1 MSHNK
6 SHGRADTFLGEAPG
20 PSPYPLF
27 DIKWYRH
34 LNPDIPANKLT
45 LEHYLS
51 EGWRTL
57 KSPHP
62 LMSIEYY
69 FQQNPDIKFA
79 GLEPLTHFVTKGW
92 KEGRNP
98 HPLFDVKFYCSQISG
113 FHLFKVD
120 PLTHYVTIGWKQG
133 LRPNKIFDPDWYMRS
148 NADVKESGQEPL
160 THYLRTGWK
169 EHRRPTP
176 SFDAEAYR
184 LRHGLPADTNP
195 LLDYVLHGQQRI
207 LSSGTSNMDV
217 RHWQSN
223 ARLTNPAELVL
234 ERPIGIFVHLLYDGV
249 ADEIASYLARIELP
263 KKVYVTTDTDQKKV
277 WIAETFD
284 RYSVDAEIAVVPNRG
299 FDIAP
304 FLFGFPR
311 QILEHDICLK
321 IHGKK
326 AVHNSPSF
334 GEGWRHHLFGDLI
347 GDAIR
352 VRSIVNA
359 FISDPELG
367 VLIPPYWKELLA
379 WLGIGANYEPMRRL
393 LTRLGID
400 HDPGQEI
407 DYPAGSMF
415 WFRPE
420 ALSPLFELNL
430 QWSDFGEPTTQND
443 GTLAHGVERCFLFFC
458 AQANRKWA
466 FLPRRQAAFE
476 RSREETFRLIKES
489 GLFDEVYYRE
499 TYPDIAAAGLDP
511 LTHWVDTGIRE
522 GRDPSASFSVSY
534 YMRVIRMGSQA
545 VVDPLLHYI
554 LEGRAMGL
562 PTKRPSRVSASIVV
576 DDLYKAYVPAET
588 GRQYVSETMPVV
600 RQSDVRVIAFYLPQ
614 FHPFAENDKFWGRG
628 FTEWTNTT
636 KAVPMFKGHYQP
648 RLPGELGFYDTR
660 LKQVLARQIEL
671 AKQYG
676 IHGFCLYHYFFDG
689 KPLMRAPYNL
699 LLANPDLDIPFCLN
713 WANEPWTVRFDG
725 LSTKTGVL
733 LDQKHS
739 PEDDLAF
746 FRDIEPALNDR
757 RYITIDGRPLLIIY
771 RPSLFPDISATLERW
786 RECCH
791 RGGLEDPYLAVV
803 QTGFEG
809 RVDPR
814 EYGFDAAVEF
824 PPHNLDVTN
833 VAHRV
838 NLYDPGAEIGIYDYD
853 HVIER
858 ALARPEPP
866 YRLLRGMMAEWD
878 CTPRRANSGAFIN
891 CAPHRYQRWLEGVCA
906 ETDSDGA
913 RPPDEKLVFI
923 NAWNEWAEGAY
934 LEPDRK
940 YGYAYLDATARALN
954 SYRPASID
962 AVNLRILVA
971 AHIFYLDL
979 LDEFI
984 AHFHRIPGR
993 FDLLITTPIEK
1004 RDYVLQYVRERLGA
1018 VAREIKVLGVRTAGF
1033 DFGPFMLQ
1041 MLPEAQNYDV
1051 CCKIHSKKTPYN
1063 SKFAG
1068 WREYLLGNLLGSPQN
1083 IAAIIEAFA
1092 NDPKLGLVYPK
1103 VFPPVAVHVEWG
1115 SNFET
1120 AAALLQRLGIT
1131 VARNEQPVFPTGS
1144 MFWFRPKAMA
1154 ALLKLG
1160 LTLDDF
1166 VRSGAGPRAPGAGPV
1181 MDGTLA
1187 HSLERMICY
1196 VAKAAGYGS
1205 REMLFDGGVSLGDLD
1220 PS

>member
-6 SHGRADTFLGEAPG
+6 LHGRADASLGEAPD
-20 PSPYPLF
+20 PSPHPLF
-27 DIKWYRH
+27 DIAWYRH

-45 LEHYLS
+45 LEYYMS

-79 GLEPLTHFVTKGW
+79 GMEPLTHFVTEGW

-133 LRPNKIFDPDWYMRS
+133 LRPNKIFDPEWYVRS

-160 THYLRTGWK
+160 THYLRVGWK
-169 EHRRPTP
+169 DNRRPTP
-176 SFDAEAYR
+176 SFDPEAYR
-184 LRHGLPADTNP
+184 RCHGLSEETNP

-207 LSSGTSNMDV
+207 LSSGASNMDV
-217 RHWQSN
+217 RHWQTN
-223 ARLTNPAELVL
+223 ARLINPAELVL
-234 ERPIGIFVHLLYDGV
+234 ERPIGIFVHLFYDGV

-263 KKVYVTTDTDQKKV
+263 KKIYVTTDTVQTKV

-284 RYSVDAEIAVVPNRG
+284 RYSVDAEIAVVPNCG
-299 FDIAP
+299 FDIAT
-304 FLFGFPR
+304 LLLGFPK
-311 QILEHDICLK
+311 QLLEHDICLK

-326 AVHNSPSF
+326 SVHNPPDFSI
-334 GEGWRHHLFGDLI
+334 GWRQHLFGALI
-347 GDAIR
+347 GDPGR
-352 VRSIVNA
+352 VRAIVNA
-359 FISDPELG
+359 FLSDPELG
-367 VLIPPYWKELLA
+367 VLIPQHWKELA
-379 WLGIGANYEPMRRL
+379 GWLGIGANYEPMQRL
-393 LTRLGID
+393 LAKIGID
-400 HDPGQEI
+400 LVPGQDI
-407 DYPAGSMF
+407 QYPSGSMF

-420 ALSPLFELNL
+420 ALSPLFELDL
-430 QWSDFGEPTTQND
+430 QWSDFSEPLDQRD
-443 GTLAHGVERCFLFFC
+443 CTLAHGVERCFLFFC
-458 AQANRKWA
+458 AKANRKWA
-466 FLPRRQAAFE
+466 FLPEMLSAFE
-476 RSREETFRLIKES
+476 LSRDETIRVIKGS
-489 GLFDEVYYRE
+489 GLFDEAYYRE
-499 TYPDIAAAGLDP
+499 TYPDIAASGIDP
-511 LTHWVDTGIRE
+511 VEHWVGYGFQE
-522 GRDPSASFSVSY
+522 GKDPSPSFSTRY
-534 YMRVIRMGSQA
+534 YNRVMRAPPYSNI
-545 VVDPLLHYI
+545 DPLLHYI
-554 LEGRAMGL
+554 LEGRAQGL
-562 PTKRPSRVSASIVV
+562 STKRPARVSASVV
-576 DDLYKAYVPAET
+576 IGDIYEAYVRPET
-588 GRQYVSETMPVV
+588 GQHYVGETKPVI
-600 RQSDVRVIAFYLPQ
+600 RQSDVKLIAYYLPQ
-614 FHPFAENDKFWGRG
+614 YHPFAENDKFWGRG

-636 KAVPMFKGHYQP
+636 KAIPIFKGHYQP

-660 LKQVLARQIEL
+660 LKQLLARQIEL

-676 IHGFCLYHYFFDG
+676 IHGFCLHHYFFDG
-689 KPLMRAPYNL
+689 KPVMRAPYDL
-699 LLANPDLDIPFCLN
+699 FLANPDLDIPFCLH

-725 LSTKTGVL
+725 LTTKTGVL

-746 FRDIEPALNDR
+746 FRDIEPALRDR
-757 RYITIDGRPLLIIY
+757 RYILIDGRPVLIIY
-771 RPSLFPDISATLERW
+771 RPGLFPDIRATLERW

-791 RGGLEDPYLAVV
+791 QADLGNPYMVMT
-803 QTGFEG
+803 QTGFESEPHPG
-809 RVDPR
+809 D
-814 EYGFDAAVEF
+814 YGFDAAIEF
-824 PPHNLDVTN
+824 PPHNLGVPDVG
-833 VAHRV
+833 HRLQ
-838 NLYDPGAEIGIYDYD
+838 LYDPGSEASIYDYEHTVD
-853 HVIER
+853 K

-866 YRLLRGMMAEWD
+866 YRQFRGIMPSWD
-878 CTPRRANSGAFIN
+878 CTPRRANPGVFIN
-891 CAPHRYQRWLEGVCA
+891 CAPHRYQRWLEGLCA
-906 ETDSDGA
+906 KTANDAGRS
-913 RPPDEKLVFI
+913 PDEKLIFV

-934 LEPDRK
+934 LEPDSK

-954 SYRPASID
+954 NYRPASID
-962 AVNLRILVA
+962 ALNLRVLIA

-1004 RDYVLQYVRERLGA
+1004 RGYVLQYVRERLGA
-1018 VAREIKVLGVRTAGF
+1018 VAREIKVLGVKNAGF
-1033 DFGPFMLQ
+1033 DFGPFILG

-1063 SKFAG
+1063 SKFSG
-1068 WREYLLGNLLGSPQN
+1068 WREFILGNLLGSPQN

-1103 VFPPVAVHVEWG
+1103 VFPPVADHVEWG
-1115 SNFET
+1115 SNFEM

-1131 VARNEQPVFPTGS
+1131 VTRDEQPVFPTGS
-1144 MFWFRPKAMA
+1144 MFWFRPKALR

-1160 LTLDDF
+1160 LTLDNF
-1166 VRSGAGPRAPGAGPV
+1166 VRSGEVPRVSESSPA

-1205 REMLFDGGVSLGDLD
+1205 REMLFGH
-1220 PS
+1220 